1 MVIHTLPLPSLLPPF
16 NPRRRLEAKAS
27 ATVGDPGSGRNKAN
41 LSARR
46 QERVFIPNY
55 CDGNGR
61 AFPISDFFRHPTGME
76 ALLNTRALQRFELL
90 DANTFRCTLYKIQFL
105 KFEVSPVID
114 LQVTPTDKDCTVEML
129 SCRFEGS
136 NAIEKQNQLFSAF
149 MRNHITWE
157 ADNSEPCLVVDVNLR
172 IALDVYTKPF
182 SLLPLSAVEK
192 PGNLVMQGLLDR
204 LVPLLAEKLHSDYCA
219 WVEQQMNSQL

>member
-27 ATVGDPGSGRNKAN
+27 ATVGNPGSGRNKAN

-136 NAIEKQNQLFSAF
+136 KAIEKQNQLFSGLYKT
-149 MRNHITWE
+149 IQLTSLVSCGKTWKFGY
-157 ADNSEPCLVVDVNLR
+157 ARSSRQAC
-172 IALDVYTKPF
+172 
-182 SLLPLSAVEK
+182 SSA
-192 PGNLVMQGLLDR
+192 
-204 LVPLLAEKLHSDYCA
+204 C
-219 WVEQQMNSQL
+219 

>member
-27 ATVGDPGSGRNKAN
+27 ATVGNPGSGRNKAN

-136 NAIEKQNQLFSAF
+136 KAIEKQNQLFSAF

-192 PGNLVMQGLLDR
+192 PGNLSAHAR
-204 LVPLLAEKLHSDYCA
+204 FS
-219 WVEQQMNSQL
+219 

>member
-129 SCRFEGS
+129 SCR
-136 NAIEKQNQLFSAF
+136 
-149 MRNHITWE
+149 
-157 ADNSEPCLVVDVNLR
+157 
-172 IALDVYTKPF
+172 VYTKPF